1 MIQRTVLFFSLLSL
15 LSYANDSRAMML
27 WEIEHKSLAK
37 PSFLFGTYHSRDKK
51 INDLPVKVLQ
61 VLASTQTLY
70 TETNMTN
77 ESRLSIQ
84 TFMQSPHAIPL
95 KKRLSAST
103 YRRLQRYIHTAD
115 IPLSTRQLSTFKTWA
130 IALLLNNHAESKG
143 DTDTLF
149 MDEHLVAYANKSAV
163 LSLGLETP
171 KEQLIYFDDLSSQEQ
186 ELLLIDSMNQTE
198 NDSYKQALKTWYING
213 ELSGFKEIQE
223 TFKDNDPTIRALD
236 DKLFASLLTERNARF
251 IQRMH
256 RILQKNP
263 MENYFFAIGA
273 GHLADVNGLIEG
285 LRKKGYKL
293 QKAD

>member
-1 MIQRTVLFFSLLSL
+1 MIQQAVLFLSLLSL
-15 LSYANDSRAMML
+15 LTYANDSRTIML
-27 WEIEHKSLAK
+27 WKIEHRSLAK

-51 INDLPVKVLQ
+51 INDLPGKVLQ

-70 TETNMTN
+70 TETNMTDK
-77 ESRLSIQ
+77 SRLTIQ

-95 KKRLSAST
+95 RKRLNAST
-103 YRRLQRYIHTAD
+103 YRRLQKHIHTSN
-115 IPLSTRQLSTFKTWA
+115 IPLSTRQLSAFKTWA

-149 MDEHLVAYANKSAV
+149 MDERLVAYAHKAAV

-171 KEQLIYFDDLSSQEQ
+171 QEQLIYFEDLSSQEQ
-186 ELLLIDSMNQTE
+186 ELLLVDSMNQTE

-223 TFKDNDPTIRALD
+223 TFKDCDPTISVLD
-236 DKLFASLLTERNARF
+236 DKLFDFLLTERNARF

-263 MENYFFAIGA
+263 QENYFFAIGA
-273 GHLADVNGLIEG
+273 GHLAGVNGLIEG
-285 LRKKGYKL
+285 LRKKGYQL